1 MAIHSSILAWEI
13 TWKEE
18 PGRATIQG
26 AKKVEHDWAR
36 VRVHTHTHTQ
46 AGIHTQPILWSRSKL
61 TKGRAARQARV
72 GRRCS
77 DVRSSASDWLWGN
90 VCLLE
95 KTAGQGRA
103 EGQEMEETA
112 KTLESNSFKG
122 SQGWPQATGDQ
133 IYQQHK
139 TLPPAAPEG
148 QAGTIYGR
156 AKEEILSNLTGQ
168 NKSVNMVN
176 HRW

>member
-1 MAIHSSILAWEI
+1 MHGKSHGKRSLAELQSR
-13 TWKEE
+13 E
-18 PGRATIQG
+18 P
-26 AKKVEHDWAR
+26 KKLNMTEH
-36 VRVHTHTHTQ
+36 VCVYTHTHTHTQ

-112 KTLESNSFKG
+112 ETLESNSFKG
-122 SQGWPQATGDQ
+122 SQG
-133 IYQQHK
+133 
-139 TLPPAAPEG
+139 
-148 QAGTIYGR
+148 
-156 AKEEILSNLTGQ
+156 
-168 NKSVNMVN
+168 
-176 HRW
+176 